1 MNNRIKIM
9 KKSYFSKE
17 ETVPMEL
24 ASCCIIK
31 TINNLLIESQVP
43 PNIMYEIDTTI
54 FSFGKNYQEYK
65 KLKIA
70 FIKAACQF
78 IEQNLYKTGE

>member
-1 MNNRIKIM
+1 M

-65 KLKIA
+65 ELKPSVCSSKNELFCCPLKNI
-70 FIKAACQF
+70 
-78 IEQNLYKTGE
+78 